1 MSKVS
6 TPTASKLAQPTIYG
20 R

>member
-6 TPTASKLAQPTIYG
+6 K
-20 R
+20 

>member
-6 TPTASKLAQPTIYG
+6 WEMAL
-20 R
+20 

>member
-6 TPTASKLAQPTIYG
+6 H

>member
-6 TPTASKLAQPTIYG
+6 A
-20 R
+20 

>member
-6 TPTASKLAQPTIYG
+6 DYDCSMSY
-20 R
+20 

>member
-6 TPTASKLAQPTIYG
+6 T
-20 R
+20 

>member
-6 TPTASKLAQPTIYG
+6 
-20 R
+20 

>member
-6 TPTASKLAQPTIYG
+6 AEDLPEG
-20 R
+20 